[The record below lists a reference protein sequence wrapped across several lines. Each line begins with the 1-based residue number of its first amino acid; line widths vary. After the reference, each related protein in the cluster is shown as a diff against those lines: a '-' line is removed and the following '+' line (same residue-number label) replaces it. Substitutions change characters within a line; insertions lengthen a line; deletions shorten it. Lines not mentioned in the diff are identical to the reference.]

1 MSEGAYELLA
11 MAARYWFVLLIAV
24 IVCHGW
30 RACVSD
36 NRRGRQLRGKNG
48 DASCVGELLVMRDE
62 DRGRLE
68 GRRFPVPA
76 EGMLGSAR
84 VADVRIRCRAVA
96 RRHLWLKYSD
106 GYLSV
111 RALGKAGFSAPR
123 TQDGRFI
130 LCDGDCLEIGPLS
143 MTLVL
148 YDAQEIAGPEG
159 EEPFAAARPAPH
171 RAENGV
177 IEYED
182 EFWG

>member
-1 MSEGAYELLA
+1 MSEGVYELLA
-11 MAARYWFVLLIAV
+11 LAARYWFVLLIAL
-24 IVCHGW
+24 IVTRGW
-30 RACVSD
+30 HACVTD
-36 NRRGRQLRGKNG
+36 NRRSRLLRSQNG
-48 DASCVGELLVMRDE
+48 DASCVGELLVIRDE

-68 GRRFPVPA
+68 GKRFPVPA

-106 GYLSV
+106 GCLSV

-123 TQDGRFI
+123 TADGRFL
-130 LCDGDCLEIGPLS
+130 LCDGDNLEIGPLT

-148 YDAQEIAGPEG
+148 YDAQEAAVPE
-159 EEPFAAARPAPH
+159 EAQPAPPPAP
-171 RAENGV
+171 RARKGENGV